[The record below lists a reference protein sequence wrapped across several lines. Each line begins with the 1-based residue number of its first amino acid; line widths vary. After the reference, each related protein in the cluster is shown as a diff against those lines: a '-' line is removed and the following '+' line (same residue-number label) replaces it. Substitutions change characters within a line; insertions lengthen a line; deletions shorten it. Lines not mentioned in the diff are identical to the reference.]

1 MNSITKLFLEALK
14 ASLHGQSL
22 SWDKVCTGDDL
33 QQILELSSR
42 QMLLPMIYESIRQ
55 CPDWQILPP
64 QVDLQIRM
72 SVVRAAVQQAAGTQR
87 FLKLYEEMSEI
98 GLTPLVVKGI
108 VCRNLYPNPD
118 ERISSD
124 EDLYVSEEQLGR
136 IRDFLMGNGFIY
148 EDEGKPEEHMN
159 EFTYRRKDGLY
170 LEVHRRL
177 FSKDSS
183 AYGDW
188 ERFFSHAHERKTK
201 IRIQN
206 TDLYSMNETDHFFYL
221 ICHAYK
227 HFLHSGV
234 GIRQICDILLFA
246 RTYGSRIDWKEVYD
260 HCKEIRADVLTA
272 AFVEIG
278 VRFLGFTVEELHFPV
293 KWYALHR
300 DPENLLEDLMEAGV
314 YGLSSLERAHSSN
327 MTLQAKES
335 DESGRTGGL
344 LRSVFPPREALINRY
359 PYLQKHS
366 WMLVFAWLSRIFS
379 YLNENGS
386 RDRKNS
392 AAKTLEIGS
401 RRIDLLK
408 QYGVIDK

>member
-1 MNSITKLFLEALK
+1 
-14 ASLHGQSL
+14 
-22 SWDKVCTGDDL
+22 
-33 QQILELSSR
+33 
-42 QMLLPMIYESIRQ
+42 MLLPMIYESIRQ

-72 SVVRAAVQQAAGTQR
+72 SVVRAAAQQAAGTQR
-87 FLKLYEEMSEI
+87 FLKLYEEMREI

-221 ICHAYK
+221 ICHAYNVN
-227 HFLHSGV
+227 F
-234 GIRQICDILLFA
+234 Q
-246 RTYGSRIDWKEVYD
+246 
-260 HCKEIRADVLTA
+260 
-272 AFVEIG
+272 
-278 VRFLGFTVEELHFPV
+278 RF
-293 KWYALHR
+293 Y
-300 DPENLLEDLMEAGV
+300 N
-314 YGLSSLERAHSSN
+314 
-327 MTLQAKES
+327 
-335 DESGRTGGL
+335 
-344 LRSVFPPREALINRY
+344 
-359 PYLQKHS
+359 
-366 WMLVFAWLSRIFS
+366 
-379 YLNENGS
+379 
-386 RDRKNS
+386 
-392 AAKTLEIGS
+392 
-401 RRIDLLK
+401 
-408 QYGVIDK
+408 